1 LGFPH
6 LRLSEVDTST
16 HTRSRGAHCP
26 PAIIKFPIKGEY
38 MNLIKIYD
46 TTLRDGTQAEDISFL
61 VEDKIRIAH
70 KLDETGI
77 HYIEGGW
84 PGSNPKDVA
93 FFKDIKKENLAQ
105 AKVAAFGSTRRA
117 KTTPDKD
124 NNIRTLV
131 QAETDAVTIFGKTW
145 DFHVREALRISLE
158 ENLELIFDSLEYLK
172 ARVPEVFYDA
182 EHFFDGYKANPEY
195 AIKTLQAAAEAKVDC
210 IVLCDTNGGTM
221 PFELA
226 EIIGEVRKHI
236 ETPLGIHTHND
247 SECAVANSLNAVN
260 MGIIHVQGTINGFG
274 ERCGNAN
281 LCSIIP
287 ALKLK
292 MKREC
297 ISDEQLKR
305 LSELSRFVYEL
316 ANLSPNKHMPY
327 VGNSAF
333 AHKGGVHVSAIQRHP
348 GTYEHIKPEL
358 VGNAT
363 RVLVSDLSGRSNIL
377 AKAEEF
383 HINLDSKDPVTMEI
397 LDNIKEMENRGYQFE
412 GAEASFELLM
422 KRALGTH
429 KKFFSI
435 IGFRVIDE
443 KRQEV
448 QKPLSE
454 ATIMVKVGGK
464 IEHTAAEGS
473 GPVNALDNALRK
485 ALEKFYPK
493 LKEVR
498 LLDYKVR
505 VLSGGQGTASAT
517 RVLIE
522 SGDKENRWGTVGVSD
537 NIIDASYHALTD
549 SIEYKLH
556 KDEEAEQARK

>member
-1 LGFPH
+1 MSLVK
-6 LRLSEVDTST
+6 L
-16 HTRSRGAHCP
+16 
-26 PAIIKFPIKGEY
+26 
-38 MNLIKIYD
+38 YD
-46 TTLRDGTQAEDISFL
+46 TTLRDGTQSEDISFL
-61 VEDKIRIAH
+61 LEDKIRIAH
-70 KLDETGI
+70 RLDEVGI

-93 FFKDIKKENLAQ
+93 FFKEIKKEKLHQ
-105 AKVAAFGSTRRA
+105 AKIAAFGSTRRA
-117 KTTPDKD
+117 KITPDKD
-124 NNIRTLV
+124 QNIRTLI
-131 QAETDAVTIFGKTW
+131 QAEPDTVTIFGKTW

-158 ENLELIFDSLEYLK
+158 ENLELIYDSLAYLK
-172 ARVPEVFYDA
+172 QNVGEVVYDA
-182 EHFFDGYKANPEY
+182 EHFFDGYKANPDY
-195 AIKTLQAAAEAKVDC
+195 AMKTLKAAEEARVDC
-210 IVLCDTNGGTM
+210 IALCDTNGGSM
-221 PFELA
+221 PFEVA
-226 EIIGEVRKHI
+226 EIIRQVKKQI
-236 ETPLGIHTHND
+236 TTPLGIHTHND
-247 SECAVANSLNAVN
+247 GECAVANSLVAVDQ
-260 MGIIHVQGTINGFG
+260 GIVQVQGTINGFG

-292 MKREC
+292 MNRDC
-297 ISDEQLKR
+297 ISDEQLRKLR
-305 LSELSRFVYEL
+305 DLARYVYEL
-316 ANLSPNKHMPY
+316 ANLPPNKHQAY

-348 GTYEHIKPEL
+348 ETYEHIRPEL
-358 VGNAT
+358 VGNTT
-363 RVLVSDLSGRSNIL
+363 RVLISDLSGRSNIM

-383 HINLDSKDPVTMEI
+383 NINLDSKDPVTLDI

-429 KKFFSI
+429 RKFFSV

-443 KRQEV
+443 KRHED

-464 IEHTAAEGS
+464 VEHTAAEGN
-473 GPVNALDNALRK
+473 GPVNALDNAIRK
-485 ALEKFYPK
+485 ALEKFYPR
-493 LKEVR
+493 LKDVK

-505 VLSGGQGTASAT
+505 VLPAGQGTASAI

-522 SGDKENRWGTVGVSD
+522 SGDKESRWGTVGVSD
-537 NIIDASYHALTD
+537 NIIDASYQALID

-556 KDEEAEQARK
+556 KGEEAQEPGRK

>member
-1 LGFPH
+1 MSLVK
-6 LRLSEVDTST
+6 L
-16 HTRSRGAHCP
+16 
-26 PAIIKFPIKGEY
+26 
-38 MNLIKIYD
+38 YD

-61 VEDKIRIAH
+61 VEDKLRIAH
-70 KLDETGI
+70 KLDELGI

-93 FFKDIKKENLAQ
+93 FFKDIKKEKLSQ
-105 AKVAAFGSTRRA
+105 AKIAAFGSTRRA
-117 KTTPDKD
+117 KITPDKD
-124 NNIRTLV
+124 HNLKTLV
-131 QAETDAVTIFGKTW
+131 QAEPDVCTIFGKTW

-172 ARVPEVFYDA
+172 TRVPEVFYDA
-182 EHFFDGYKANPEY
+182 EHFFDGYKANPDY
-195 AIKTLQAAAEAKVDC
+195 AIKTLKAAQDAKADC

-221 PFELA
+221 PFELV
-226 EIIGEVRKHI
+226 EIIREVRKHI
-236 ETPLGIHTHND
+236 SAPLGIHTHND
-247 SECAVANSLNAVN
+247 SDCAVANSLHAVAE
-260 MGIIHVQGTINGFG
+260 GIVQVQGTINGFG

-287 ALKLK
+287 ALNLK
-292 MKREC
+292 MQKEC
-297 ISDEQLKR
+297 VSGDQLRKLR
-305 LSELSRFVYEL
+305 DLSRYVYEL
-316 ANLSPNKHMPY
+316 ANISPNKHQPY

-348 GTYEHIKPEL
+348 ETYEHLRPEL
-358 VGNAT
+358 VGNVT
-363 RVLVSDLSGRSNIL
+363 RVLISDLSGRSNIL

-383 HINLDSKDPVTMEI
+383 HINMDSKDPVTLEI

-422 KRALGTH
+422 KRALGSH
-429 KKFFSI
+429 RKFFSV

-443 KRQEV
+443 KRHED
-448 QKPLSE
+448 QKPSSE

-464 IEHTAAEGS
+464 IEHTAAEGN

-493 LKEVR
+493 LKEVK

-505 VLSGGQGTASAT
+505 VLPAGQGTASSI

-522 SGDKENRWGTVGVSD
+522 SGDKESRWGTVGVSE
-537 NIIDASYHALTD
+537 NIVDASYQALID
-549 SIEYKLH
+549 SVEYKLH
-556 KDEEAEQARK
+556 KSEEEAARK

>member
-1 LGFPH
+1 MSLVK
-6 LRLSEVDTST
+6 L
-16 HTRSRGAHCP
+16 
-26 PAIIKFPIKGEY
+26 
-38 MNLIKIYD
+38 YD

-61 VEDKIRIAH
+61 VEDKIRIANR
-70 KLDETGI
+70 LDEIGI

-93 FFKDIKKENLAQ
+93 FFKDIKKEKLSQ
-105 AKVAAFGSTRRA
+105 AKIAAFGSTRRA
-117 KTTPDKD
+117 KITPDKD
-124 NNIRTLV
+124 HNLKTLV
-131 QAETDAVTIFGKTW
+131 QAEPDVCTIFGKTW
-145 DFHVREALRISLE
+145 DFHVREALRISNE

-172 ARVPEVFYDA
+172 TRVPEVFYDA
-182 EHFFDGYKANPEY
+182 EHFFDGYKSNPDY
-195 AIKTLQAAAEAKVDC
+195 AIKTLKAAQDAKADC

-226 EIIGEVRKHI
+226 EIIREVRKHI
-236 ETPLGIHTHND
+236 SAPLGIHTHND
-247 SECAVANSLNAVN
+247 SECAVANSLHAVN
-260 MGIIHVQGTINGFG
+260 EGIVQVQGTINGFG

-281 LCSIIP
+281 LCSIMP
-287 ALKLK
+287 ALRLK
-292 MKREC
+292 MKADC
-297 ISDEQLKR
+297 VSDEQLKKLR
-305 LSELSRFVYEL
+305 DLSRFVYEL
-316 ANLSPNKHMPY
+316 ANLSPDKHQPY

-348 GTYEHIKPEL
+348 ETYEHMRPEL
-358 VGNAT
+358 VGNMT
-363 RVLVSDLSGRSNIL
+363 RVLISDLSGRSNIL

-383 HINLDSKDPVTMEI
+383 NINMDSKDPVTLEI

-429 KKFFSI
+429 RKFFSV

-443 KRQEV
+443 KRHED
-448 QKPLSE
+448 QKPFSE

-464 IEHTAAEGS
+464 VEHTAAEGN

-493 LKEVR
+493 LKEVK

-505 VLSGGQGTASAT
+505 VLPAGQGTASSI

-522 SGDKENRWGTVGVSD
+522 SGDKEARWGTVGVSE
-537 NIIDASYHALTD
+537 NIIDASYQALID

-556 KDEEAEQARK
+556 RTEDAEGVKK